1 MVFNLQ
7 KFLIENGLTKRAR
20 LKEDAETK
28 TDAEKLAMGAEEGD
42 DDVLDAGSE
51 NDPINDPENL
61 KADTIG
67 TSANVELP
75 KTVRSV
81 KGKQLGGGG
90 GKGLEVN
97 PDAGIT
103 PSNKPVRDL
112 QAKQTKLKDLEDKKD
127 ALLMQLKSGQLTL
140 DQYKSAIGN
149 IPTQIKK
156 LRADIDK
163 ETSVS
168 FDDLDDEV
176 I

>member
-28 TDAEKLAMGAEEGD
+28 TDAEKLAMSADEGD
-42 DDVLDAGSE
+42 EETGDQVMFDPD
-51 NDPINDPENL
+51 NDNPY
-61 KADTIG
+61 KADSISDDSNEALPVSSKNPPG
-67 TSANVELP
+67 NSKKDKDDEPPASA
-75 KTVRSV
+75 VRGDRTAKKLS
-81 KGKQLGGGG
+81 
-90 GKGLEVN
+90 
-97 PDAGIT
+97 T
-103 PSNKPVRDL
+103 
-112 QAKQTKLKDLEDKKD
+112 KQTKLKALEDQKD
-127 ALLMQLKSGQLTL
+127 KLLMQLKSGQLTL

-156 LRADIDK
+156 LRADIDR

-168 FDDLDDEV
+168 FDDLDDEE